1 MPLFDQQRIDDPAK
15 WRSHYAFG
23 GAVLLG
29 FGLEAPGQLSVALR
43 ARKSGAHPGLASLPE
58 AARALLPAGAFLVN
72 LRVSCAGVRGLSW
85 LGRPAAMS
93 AQKEA
98 GGILGAVET
107 FEVTRATAAERDLWS
122 AAPAPFSPDAAPVQL
137 WRGVLAGRDFA
148 MQWFCEAA
156 SLREGA

>member
-29 FGLEAPGQLSVALR
+29 FGLEAPGQLSLVMT
-43 ARKSGAHPGLASLPE
+43 ARKSGAHPALAALPE
-58 AARALLPAGAFLVN
+58 AARAVLPAGAFHVT
-72 LRVSCAGVRGLSW
+72 LRVSCTGVRGLSW
-85 LGRPAAMS
+85 VGRPAAMG
-93 AQKEA
+93 ALKEA
-98 GGILGAVET
+98 GGSLGAVES
-107 FEVTRATAAERDLWS
+107 FEVTRATAAERDLWP
-122 AAPAPFSPDAAPVQL
+122 APPAPFSPAAAPLEL
-137 WRGVLAGRDFA
+137 WRGVLAGREFA